1 MSKASTLTK
10 MVELS
15 VGVFLNSNARIVAST
30 RDAAAASMLFGE
42 EYREEERAVRDDAA
56 CSSWAEL
63 RG

>member
-1 MSKASTLTK
+1 

-15 VGVFLNSNARIVAST
+15 VGVFLDSNARIVAST